1 MATTADYL
9 TQLQAD
15 KQTLVNNLVAKGVEA
30 TNDETFTSLVPK
42 VADIQAGGGE
52 DFEITDASYLFYSN
66 ARNNIMDL
74 LMSKIKQPTK
84 AEYMFYQNK
93 DMETIDVRNIDFSKC
108 TTISNFASLSSSNK
122 TLKHIYL
129 PNDFSSLTNMAHLT
143 DYRWYIY
150 DLDLSNMVVPN
161 EVSCTY
167 TFAQTRYVSSIKF
180 PNLKVNYA
188 QDMFRGSGFYKDETL
203 TEYFDLDISS
213 LDFSKCTY
221 MNGMF
226 REATT
231 KSIIHDNFDLSM
243 VNNIGSMFSSNF
255 KLENL
260 CSLKNL
266 GKAYTQK
273 TANYSSY
280 TLGLSNC
287 TNLTYE
293 SLMNVINGLYDLN
306 LTYDVAN
313 GGTLYTQ
320 KLQLGATNLAKLTED
335 EIAIATAKGWTVS

>member
-1 MATTADYL
+1 MATTAEYL

-30 TNDETFTSLVPK
+30 TSDETFTSLVPK

-66 ARNNIMDL
+66 SRNDIKDL
-74 LMSKIKQPTK
+74 LISKIKQPTK
-84 AEYMFYQNK
+84 AEYMFFKNNVL
-93 DMETIDVRNIDFSKC
+93 ETIDVRNIDFSKC
-108 TTISNFASLSSSNK
+108 TSLTYFAALSSSDRK
-122 TLKHIYL
+122 LKHIYL
-129 PNDFSSLTNMAHLT
+129 PNDFSLLTNMSHLM
-143 DYRWYIY
+143 DYRWNIF
-150 DLDLSNMVVPN
+150 DLDLSNIVAPSLINCNYMVYGVR
-161 EVSCTY
+161 CI
-167 TFAQTRYVSSIKF
+167 SSIKL
-180 PNLKVNYA
+180 PNIKVDSA
-188 QDMFRGSGFYKDETL
+188 GDMFRGSEFYKDETL
-203 TEYFDLDISS
+203 SEYFALDISP

-226 REATT
+226 RETRT
-231 KSIIHDNFDLSM
+231 ETIIHDNFDLSM
-243 VNNIGSMFSSNF
+243 VNNIGSMFQSNSF
-255 KLENL
+255 LINMPA
-260 CSLKNL
+260 LKNL

-273 TANYSSY
+273 SANYSSY
-280 TLGLSNC
+280 TLGLSTC
-287 TNLTYE
+287 TKLTHE

-320 KLQLGATNLAKLTED
+320 KLQLGATNLAKLTEE